1 MKTLLKALSLLCITF
16 FISSHSYAHNHG
28 HDHSHDD
35 GHSHGHVVNQE
46 TVKKTAD
53 KVIASLV
60 KRERVDKSW
69 SSITASSLEKK
80 IISDVSVWV
89 VTFNNQKIVEEDK
102 QNLYVFIS
110 LEGEFLAVN
119 HTGE

>member
-1 MKTLLKALSLLCITF
+1 MKTLLKALPLLCITF

>member
-1 MKTLLKALSLLCITF
+1 MKTLLKALPLLCITF

-60 KRERVDKSW
+60 KRERVDKNW